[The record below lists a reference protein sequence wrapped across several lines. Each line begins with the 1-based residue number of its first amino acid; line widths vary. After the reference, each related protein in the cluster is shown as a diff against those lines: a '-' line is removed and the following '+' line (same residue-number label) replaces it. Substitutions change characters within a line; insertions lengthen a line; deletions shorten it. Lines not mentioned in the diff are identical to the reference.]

1 LGKIGQVVYENL
13 LFGITIEAH
22 HDIFLLRS
30 SAGDTPTP
38 SSKIDSFLSLTVD
51 RAEFSPRVVLPDVFR
66 LQFKT
71 RSNEHLRMATQDYKS
86 EEADG
91 YTRMAIVS
99 VSRQLLGRWF

>member
-1 LGKIGQVVYENL
+1 MYENL

-38 SSKIDSFLSLTVD
+38 LSKIKSFLSLTVA
-51 RAEFSPRVVLPDVFR
+51 RAEFSPRVVLPAVLH

-71 RSNEHLRMATQDYKS
+71 RSNEQFSVATQAYKS
-86 EEADG
+86 EEADDG

-99 VSRQLLGRWF
+99 RQLLGRWV

>member
-38 SSKIDSFLSLTVD
+38 SSKIDSFLSLTVA

-71 RSNEHLRMATQDYKS
+71 RSNEHSRMATQAYKS

-99 VSRQLLGRWF
+99 RQLLDRWF